1 MDFCKNDQWI
11 FFLEE
16 RNCSSSTKL
25 FHFLHRVGVKFGRKI
40 PELRIVKNVIGGKNF
55 LDEKILTRSSL
66 RETRDEFTRF
76 AKFEGNKFIY
86 FWIASKKEEGYEKG
100 TNNFSSFACFHTFLY
115 SQSLRSLYVYSIL
128 LLFFTPF
135 IRQSIV
141 DDDGNDDVATL
152 PSLFRNSWT
161 STFIRWSKF
170 PACILLWLKFADFYA
185 VLKCILML
193 HVGRMARS
201 TKTSS
206 RKTSKKV
213 SLPLSLR
220 NNIF

>member
-1 MDFCKNDQWI
+1 MKKFWPV
-11 FFLEE
+11 
-16 RNCSSSTKL
+16 
-25 FHFLHRVGVKFGRKI
+25 HRFVR
-40 PELRIVKNVIGGKNF
+40 RI
-55 LDEKILTRSSL
+55 R
-66 RETRDEFTRF
+66 FTRF

-193 HVGRMARS
+193 HVGRMAEEYKDELEKDFEES
-201 TKTSS
+201 LSPSLSS
-206 RKTSKKV
+206 KQYILEIFILISFRRTYRISKY
-213 SLPLSLR
+213 
-220 NNIF
+220 